1 MPDNR
6 RMIEARKGHAE
17 TGDDVPGGVLWDL
30 DGTLIDSAPL
40 HWIAWRETMAATA
53 YDLTP
58 RQFADSFGKRNDT
71 ILRGLLGDDLPPAD
85 IERISD
91 RKEGRYRELVRE
103 RGIELLP
110 GARVWL
116 DRLKRSGWRQALA
129 TSAPLGN
136 IEATLEPLRLT
147 GFFEAVVSAEH
158 VGRGKP
164 DPLIFLTAA
173 EKLGVPPSRCVVV
186 EDAPAGLE
194 GARRAGMRA
203 IGVLSSHF
211 PELSADI
218 VVPSLEALPE
228 RAFDE
233 LLGLAAL
240 GR

>member
-1 MPDNR
+1 
-6 RMIEARKGHAE
+6 
-17 TGDDVPGGVLWDL
+17 L

-40 HWIAWRETMAATA
+40 HWIAWRETMAERG
-53 YDLTP
+53 YDLQP
-58 RQFADSFGKRNDT
+58 AEFASSFGKRNDT
-71 ILRGLLGDDLPPAD
+71 ILRGLLGADLPAPE
-85 IERISD
+85 IERTSEA
-91 RKEGRYRELVRE
+91 KEVRYRRLVRE

-110 GARVWL
+110 GAGAWL
-116 DRLKRSGWRQALA
+116 DRLEREGWRQALA

-136 IEATLEPLRLT
+136 IDATLEPLGLAS
-147 GFFEAVVSAEH
+147 FFDAVVSAEE

-173 EKLGVPPSRCVVV
+173 ERLGVPPARCVVV

-194 GARRAGMRA
+194 GARRAGMRS

-211 PELSADI
+211 ASLTADL
-218 VVPSLEALPE
+218 VVASLDVLPA

-233 LLGLAAL
+233 LIGLAAP

>member
-1 MPDNR
+1 
-6 RMIEARKGHAE
+6 
-17 TGDDVPGGVLWDL
+17 
-30 DGTLIDSAPL
+30 
-40 HWIAWRETMAATA
+40 
-53 YDLTP
+53 
-58 RQFADSFGKRNDT
+58 
-71 ILRGLLGDDLPPAD
+71 
-85 IERISD
+85 
-91 RKEGRYRELVRE
+91 
-103 RGIELLP
+103 
-110 GARVWL
+110 
-116 DRLKRSGWRQALA
+116 
-129 TSAPLGN
+129 
-136 IEATLEPLRLT
+136 LRLT

-173 EKLGVPPSRCVVV
+173 EKLDVPPSRCVVV
-186 EDAPAGLE
+186 EDAPAGLL

-240 GR
+240 GG